1 VNVELL
7 QNAGFQIS
15 LQDSGHF
22 LRFEAT
28 SVVAGFQYPLV
39 GEVSPGGVP
48 KMRNYVPRPYT
59 EVAQELTDL
68 LGRGCEALAESG
80 NPLLCERFGLV
91 AQTSLVD
98 ESVPPGVALLRS
110 RLLGSWNHP
119 VIKLDSTVLA
129 QLSEDESGVEQCH
142 HRVVVD
148 SATQPERLTLV
159 LDWQRRFKSPQT
171 LETGSTA
178 GLFASAL
185 KSGIEYFELVAEG
198 GFDDV

>member
-1 VNVELL
+1 MNVELL